1 MTRRTELLLKIGG
14 YFVGAIGLAAAL
26 VSLYPV
32 VFPPTPDNEILL
44 IPSPNIPNDLSPLQ
58 AADFKQ
64 LVIRSEV
71 SINEPVEVDSPVY
84 VVANHLS
91 FGERGVLKAP
101 EITIFATNVTGGRLD
116 VSGSNA
122 TEEGK
127 DGLKGG
133 SIFVAA
139 AHLQG
144 TVIVAEGGNGA
155 RGQRGRGGS
164 RGRVGRCSGFGRWRK
179 AQNGGSGGR
188 GGKGGSGGPGGTVT
202 VVVSKEHGFPAANAR
217 VDGGDYGQGGQ
228 GGPGGPGGSGC
239 TGLGGTQRAAPA
251 GPAGPSGDSGDLGE
265 DGVVV
270 IQEIGFRDV
279 KEAVGDNLG
288 SINIAKLNAA
298 KEQLTRDTSS
308 ERTKK

>member
-1 MTRRTELLLKIGG
+1 MTGLLLKIGG

-26 VSLYPV
+26 VALYPV
-32 VFPPTPDNEILL
+32 VFPPTPDNKILL
-44 IPSPNIPNDLSPLQ
+44 IPSRNTPEDLSPIQ
-58 AADFKQ
+58 TADFKQ
-64 LVIRSEV
+64 PVIRTEV

-84 VVANHLS
+84 VMTNRLS
-91 FGERGVLKAP
+91 FGEGGILKAP

-116 VSGSNA
+116 ASGDNA

-127 DGLKGG
+127 DGSKGG

-139 AHLQG
+139 AHIQG
-144 TVIVAEGGNGA
+144 TVIVAEGGRGA
-155 RGQRGRGGS
+155 RGQRGRGGVH
-164 RGRVGRCSGFGRWRK
+164 GRAGRCSGFGGWRK
-179 AQNGGSGGR
+179 AQTGGGGGQ

-202 VVVSKEHGFPAANAR
+202 IVVSKEHGFPAANAR

-239 TGLGGTQRAAPA
+239 TNIGGTQRAAPA
-251 GPAGPSGDSGDLGE
+251 GPAGPAGDSGDHGD

-270 IQEIGFRDV
+270 IQEVGFRDV
-279 KEAVGDNLG
+279 KEAVGDDLG
-288 SINIAKLNAA
+288 SINVAKLNEA

-308 ERTKK
+308 GGAAK